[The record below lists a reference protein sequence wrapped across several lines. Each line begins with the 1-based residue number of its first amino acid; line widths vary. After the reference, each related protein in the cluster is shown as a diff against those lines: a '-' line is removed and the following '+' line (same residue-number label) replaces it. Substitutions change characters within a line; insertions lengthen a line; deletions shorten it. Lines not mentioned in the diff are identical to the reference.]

1 MKTKLTALTLAMLP
15 ALGFSAAAETVK
27 FKDDSIIVVY
37 KESATS
43 ADKMSARALVGASI
57 ADMNADG
64 RDDKFSHLMKG
75 RIAKFQLQGMSV
87 KDAISKLQGNPA
99 IAIAEPNFIWS
110 VDATPNDEFY
120 ELLYAMNNTGQTGGT
135 ADADIDAAEAWDIS
149 TGSSDVV
156 VGVIDTGVQY
166 DHPDL
171 VNNMWMNPGE
181 IAGNGID
188 DDGNG
193 YIDDIYGID
202 TVNGDSDPY
211 DDQGHGTH
219 VSGTIGAEG
228 NNSIGV
234 VGVNHDVSIVG
245 CKFLA
250 ADGFGSTE
258 GAIACIDYMVAL
270 KADGVNIKAL
280 NNSWGGG
287 SYSAALEASI
297 QAAAD
302 ADILFVA
309 AAGNDGVN
317 NDNSPHYPS
326 SYEVDNVLAVAST
339 NHNDGDSGYSY
350 GLMSVD
356 MGAPGT
362 DIGSTYVD
370 DSYVYASGTSMAT
383 PHVAGA
389 AALVWSVNPTL
400 SAVEVKALLMETGDD
415 NAFLTGKSVSGKRL
429 NVYNALLGADPQPSF
444 GLGVADP
451 TMEVTAGDTAEFV
464 FSISSIADWTGEV
477 TFSVTDPLGGASF
490 SSTTAM
496 PGDEVTLFTPTADDT
511 PWGDYQ
517 FVVTAVSDDIERSQ
531 TVTLTVL
538 PAGLMDVTYSNNTPV
553 SIPDNDSAGVTST
566 ITVADPYTVF
576 GTEVSVDIT
585 HTWIGDLIVELTSPT
600 GTTVNL
606 HNRSGSS
613 DDDIVATYSVDSF
626 NGEMMNG
633 DWVLSI
639 SDNAG
644 QDLGTLNSWSL
655 SFRAL
660 GEVTNAPPVAGFE
673 VSTDE
678 LTATFSDTS
687 TDPDDDIVSWDW
699 SFGDGGSSSAM
710 NPVYTYAAEGTYSV
724 SLTVTDSEG
733 QSDTY
738 SDTVTVSEPAAVV
751 IIADIRRSVLR
762 PNGTLVSLLTWRPTP
777 APTVDIIRNGVVVA
791 TVANTGRYRDVARN
805 VTDTEFTYQICDDRG
820 CSDEMTVSF

>member
-1 MKTKLTALTLAMLP
+1 MKTKLTTLTLAMLP
-15 ALGFSAAAETVK
+15 VLGFNAAAETVK
-27 FKDDSIIVVY
+27 YKEDSIIVVY
-37 KESATS
+37 KESAS
-43 ADKMSARALVGASI
+43 VADKRSVRALVGASI
-57 ADMNADG
+57 SDLNADEQ
-64 RDDKFSHLMKG
+64 DDKFSTLLKG
-75 RIAKFQLQGMSV
+75 RIAKFDLKGMSV
-87 KDAISKLQGNPA
+87 KDAIKKLQGNPA
-99 IAIAEPNFIWS
+99 VAIAEPNFTWS
-110 VDATPNDEFY
+110 IDATPNDEFY
-120 ELLYAMNNTGQTGGT
+120 DLLYAMNNTGQTGGT
-135 ADADIDAAEAWDIS
+135 PDADIDAAEAWDIS

-156 VGVIDTGVQY
+156 VGVIDTGIQY

-181 IAGNGID
+181 IPGNGID

-193 YIDDIYGID
+193 WVDDIYGID
-202 TVNGDSDPY
+202 TVNHDSDPY

-234 VGVNHDVSIVG
+234 VGVNHDVSLVG

-250 ADGFGSTE
+250 SDGFGSTD
-258 GAIACIDYMVAL
+258 GAIACIGYMVQL
-270 KADGVNIKAL
+270 KRDGINIKAL

-287 SYSAALEASI
+287 GFSGALEEAI

-302 ADILFVA
+302 EDILFVA

-317 NDNSPHYPS
+317 NDLDPHYPS
-326 SYEVDNVLAVAST
+326 SYELDNVLAVAST

-350 GLMSVD
+350 GLVSVD

-362 DIGSTYVD
+362 DIASTYVN

-400 SAVEVKALLMETGDD
+400 SAVEVKDLLMATGDD
-415 NAFLTGKSVSGKRL
+415 NTFLTGKTVSGKRL
-429 NVYNALLGADPQPSF
+429 NVYNALIGADPDPSF
-444 GLGVADP
+444 GLGVEDP
-451 TMEVTAGDTAEFV
+451 TVEVIAGDTGEFI
-464 FSISSIADWTGEV
+464 FSISSIAEWSGEV
-477 TFSVTDPLGGASF
+477 TLSVVDPLGGASL

-496 PGDEVTLFTPTADDT
+496 PGDQVTLFTPTTSAT
-511 PWGDYQ
+511 PWGEYEY
-517 FVVTAVSDDIERSQ
+517 VVTGVSDDIERST

-538 PAGLMDVTYSNNTPV
+538 PEGLIDVSYSNTTPV
-553 SIPDNDSAGVTST
+553 SIPDDNPNGATST
-566 ITVADPYTVF
+566 ITVPDAYTAF
-576 GTEVSVDIT
+576 GTEVSVDIS
-585 HTWIGDLIVELTSPT
+585 HTWIGDLIVELTSPS

-606 HNRSGSS
+606 HNRSGGS
-613 DDDIVATYSVDSF
+613 DDNIVETYSVESF
-626 NGEMMNG
+626 NGEMMTG
-633 DWVLSI
+633 DWVLFV

-644 QDLGTLNSWSL
+644 QDLGTINSWSL
-655 SFRAL
+655 DFRAL

-673 VSTDE
+673 VSTDG
-678 LTATFSDTS
+678 LTASFTDTS
-687 TDPDDDIVSWDW
+687 TDADDDIVSWDW
-699 SFGDGGSSSAM
+699 SFGDGATSTSMS
-710 NPVYTYAAEGTYSV
+710 PVYTYAAEGTYSV
-724 SLTVTDSEG
+724 SLTVTDAEG
-733 QSDTY
+733 QADTY
-738 SDTVTVSEPAAVV
+738 SETVMVTEPADFTIV
-751 IIADIRRSVLR
+751 ADIRRSTLR

-805 VTDTEFTYQICDDRG
+805 VTDTDFTYQICDDRG

>member
-43 ADKMSARALVGASI
+43 ADKLSARALVGASI

-64 RDDKFSHLMKG
+64 RDDKFSHLLKG

-87 KDAISKLQGNPA
+87 KDAINKLQANPA

-110 VDATPNDEFY
+110 IDATPNDEFY

-135 ADADIDAAEAWDIS
+135 PDADIDAAEAWDIS

-193 YIDDIYGID
+193 YVDDIYGID

-270 KADGVNIKAL
+270 KEDGVNIKAL

-287 SYSAALEASI
+287 SFSGALEASI

-309 AAGNDGVN
+309 
-317 NDNSPHYPS
+317 
-326 SYEVDNVLAVAST
+326 
-339 NHNDGDSGYSY
+339 
-350 GLMSVD
+350 
-356 MGAPGT
+356 
-362 DIGSTYVD
+362 
-370 DSYVYASGTSMAT
+370 
-383 PHVAGA
+383 
-389 AALVWSVNPTL
+389 
-400 SAVEVKALLMETGDD
+400 
-415 NAFLTGKSVSGKRL
+415 
-429 NVYNALLGADPQPSF
+429 
-444 GLGVADP
+444 
-451 TMEVTAGDTAEFV
+451 
-464 FSISSIADWTGEV
+464 
-477 TFSVTDPLGGASF
+477 GAS
-490 SSTTAM
+490 
-496 PGDEVTLFTPTADDT
+496 
-511 PWGDYQ
+511 
-517 FVVTAVSDDIERSQ
+517 R
-531 TVTLTVL
+531 
-538 PAGLMDVTYSNNTPV
+538 
-553 SIPDNDSAGVTST
+553 
-566 ITVADPYTVF
+566 
-576 GTEVSVDIT
+576 
-585 HTWIGDLIVELTSPT
+585 
-600 GTTVNL
+600 
-606 HNRSGSS
+606 
-613 DDDIVATYSVDSF
+613 
-626 NGEMMNG
+626 
-633 DWVLSI
+633 
-639 SDNAG
+639 
-644 QDLGTLNSWSL
+644 
-655 SFRAL
+655 
-660 GEVTNAPPVAGFE
+660 
-673 VSTDE
+673 
-678 LTATFSDTS
+678 
-687 TDPDDDIVSWDW
+687 
-699 SFGDGGSSSAM
+699 
-710 NPVYTYAAEGTYSV
+710 
-724 SLTVTDSEG
+724 
-733 QSDTY
+733 
-738 SDTVTVSEPAAVV
+738 
-751 IIADIRRSVLR
+751 
-762 PNGTLVSLLTWRPTP
+762 
-777 APTVDIIRNGVVVA
+777 
-791 TVANTGRYRDVARN
+791 
-805 VTDTEFTYQICDDRG
+805 
-820 CSDEMTVSF
+820 